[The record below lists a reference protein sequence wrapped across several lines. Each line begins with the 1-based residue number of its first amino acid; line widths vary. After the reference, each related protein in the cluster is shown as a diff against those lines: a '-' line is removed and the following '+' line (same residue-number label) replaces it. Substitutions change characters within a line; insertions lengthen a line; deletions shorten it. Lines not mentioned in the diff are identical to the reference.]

1 MLGYVCLGF
10 INKIPEIYE
19 DSSVDIIAGPRENLQ
34 ELPSWLARPWI
45 SVSEKLGRRPMLD
58 YAGCVLNNWE
68 RIDPEGPV
76 TPSNVR
82 LLRRFTG
89 LVDEEWFFKTHIII
103 EAEGS
108 HVVSSLEAI
117 SKAMASENWHN
128 LLQALRSLEEALW
141 RLTSVCLPI
150 MFARSPEDRTLL
162 CEPFLFYFRLR
173 NYIKSLDVRME
184 GSDGELREFHLH
196 GPSGAM
202 STILPSV
209 DAALGIRNTSAELR
223 EAVKNFEMY
232 VPRAHRDFLNKLRNA
247 PQSVKTFIETRKGS
261 MDENTWFAMAG
272 AYNSCISRVL
282 DFRWKHWS
290 FVEQFIVRPSS
301 SKTTTNMS
309 ACPVMDRSNG
319 KGKGEC
325 KSQIVGTGG
334 TTFDYLQQHITD
346 SQRARIQIGS
356 VADVMKTPELTPLT
370 RGSTPLLPKMP
381 LLESSLWDP
390 TGRNGF
396 ATLRMA
402 NLPNWG
408 PLFHAPLPGCSALLE
423 LASVIPTLCYTHP
436 GLEHMENSS
445 FAHPF
450 VTKCE
455 EKRLEIESLIKPS
468 KDGTPAE
475 NLPVADL
482 EQTWLVLTMVVAA
495 YGSSRRPPMPKA
507 SSRCPA
513 MAAKEGADVRR
524 KEKYAVWVYTEGS
537 SPLLPAMHAILG
549 LKKLDG
555 ISGPLQEHWQTQGRR
570 CMPKNHRLFLDG
582 LEQSMSVRAYCLREW
597 RCAPVEC
604 IAALEDSFNNCIEAL
619 LRYCSLRERLVN
631 RMFSG
636 TARIRQLSSEQ
647 EQVIRSGR
655 MALLQ
660 MRRIADSRR
669 MLLLKP
675 PPI

>member
-1 MLGYVCLGF
+1 
-10 INKIPEIYE
+10 
-19 DSSVDIIAGPRENLQ
+19 
-34 ELPSWLARPWI
+34 
-45 SVSEKLGRRPMLD
+45 MLD

-436 GLEHMENSS
+436 GLEHMERTR
-445 FAHPF
+445 ALP
-450 VTKCE
+450 
-455 EKRLEIESLIKPS
+455 
-468 KDGTPAE
+468 TP
-475 NLPVADL
+475 L
-482 EQTWLVLTMVVAA
+482 
-495 YGSSRRPPMPKA
+495 
-507 SSRCPA
+507 
-513 MAAKEGADVRR
+513 
-524 KEKYAVWVYTEGS
+524 
-537 SPLLPAMHAILG
+537 
-549 LKKLDG
+549 
-555 ISGPLQEHWQTQGRR
+555 
-570 CMPKNHRLFLDG
+570 
-582 LEQSMSVRAYCLREW
+582 
-597 RCAPVEC
+597 
-604 IAALEDSFNNCIEAL
+604 
-619 LRYCSLRERLVN
+619 
-631 RMFSG
+631 
-636 TARIRQLSSEQ
+636 
-647 EQVIRSGR
+647 
-655 MALLQ
+655 
-660 MRRIADSRR
+660 
-669 MLLLKP
+669 
-675 PPI
+675 